1 MRLKTSSA
9 AVPISVG
16 ESKDR
21 FWHRFDPRLQWA
33 SGVFTRGIW
42 VQVAYGVLPWR
53 VRIRLEADSRKYR
66 AFGSKVSPAE
76 AVSGCMDTTNPTAT
90 AFRNLVIA
98 ADETLHVLCRL
109 RGITIDDLSEE
120 ALEAF
125 FFQALDDEFW
135 IGAR

>member
-1 MRLKTSSA
+1 VIGRTAGTLCR
-9 AVPISVG
+9 AV
-16 ESKDR
+16 
-21 FWHRFDPRLQWA
+21 
-33 SGVFTRGIW
+33 VF
-42 VQVAYGVLPWR
+42 PWR
-53 VRIRLEADSRKYR
+53 VLIRDDAASRKYR
-66 AFGSKVSPAE
+66 AFGPKVSSAE
-76 AVSGCMDTTNPTAT
+76 AVSRCMDTTNPTAT

-135 IGAR
+135 VGTR